1 MYADDQDPTKLL
13 PGDRLDANIPTR
25 YPIVHEGKEVG
36 YGEIAF
42 DVSTGEYV
50 TRGTITDPEFAKRAG
65 ITAGGPFSIATEIT
79 TEETP

>member
-1 MYADDQDPTKLL
+1 MYRDDQDPTKLL

-25 YPIVHEGKEVG
+25 NPITHNGRVIG
-36 YGEIAF
+36 YAEIAF

-50 TRGTITDPEFAKRAG
+50 TTGTITDTEAAAELG